1 MGKLGK
7 FPLKQMMN
15 EELVFG
21 KKQMKILT
29 QITTVEL

>member
-1 MGKLGK
+1 MGKHGK
-7 FPLKQMMN
+7 FPFKQMMN

-21 KKQMKILT
+21 KKMKNLT

>member
-7 FPLKQMMN
+7 FPFKQMMN

-21 KKQMKILT
+21 KKMKNLI
-29 QITTVEL
+29 QNITIEL

>member
-1 MGKLGK
+1 MGKPGK

-15 EELVFG
+15 EERDFG
-21 KKQMKILT
+21 KRMKILN

>member
-21 KKQMKILT
+21 KKMKILI